1 MSKSNLKPEIIEE
14 DILKLNNIIELLEKT
29 DLSDTSLKSIEKL
42 SKKLKKE
49 VKEKYPDILPEEN
62 LDSKK

>member
-14 DILKLNNIIELLEKT
+14 DILKLNSIIDLLEKT
-29 DLSDTSLKSIEKL
+29 DLSNASIKAIEIL
-42 SKKLKKE
+42 TKKLEKE
-49 VKEKYPDILPEEN
+49 VEKKYPNISSKEN